1 MQKNKSANYEL
12 FYNTIKALSYS
23 QGFYGRIL
31 RGLDTLSEHDLNEL
45 ITQLPDFE
53 DPASVILFI
62 EQ

>member
-1 MQKNKSANYEL
+1 MNKTKAQNYEL

-31 RGLDTLSEHDLNEL
+31 RGLNALNEHDLNEL
-45 ITQLPDFE
+45 ITQLPDFKE
-53 DPASVILFI
+53 PVDVILFI